1 MSKLKLSNLNVVG
14 CYKHPTK
21 DVECVKLINGQ
32 IYERFFNPFIKDW
45 SDWSLVKSYKLERH
59 FEKNNTYN
67 NVYDI
72 IIFSLTI
79 KKYMLYFHYKEIYYE
94 KTYDY

>member
-21 DVECVKLINGQ
+21 DVECIKLINGQ

-59 FEKNNTYN
+59 FEKNDTYN

-72 IIFSLTI
+72 KFVLTLPNGMKLLDI
-79 KKYMLYFHYKEIYYE
+79 PLE
-94 KTYDY
+94 KL